1 MKEKIKNTFYIFLP
15 VISGSIIGLI
25 TNKYIDYN
33 YLNQPPFSPS
43 SLTFP
48 IAWSII
54 YLLLGISYYL
64 YKKRNNDSS
73 LNSLYYFQLL
83 VNYLW
88 SILFFVFKL
97 RLLSIAWIIL
107 LDYLV
112 IMVMKEYYKY
122 NKYSTYLLI
131 PYLAWDIFAT
141 YLAIGI
147 YILN

>member
-1 MKEKIKNTFYIFLP
+1 MKEKIKNAFYIFLP
-15 VISGSIIGLI
+15 IICGSIIGLI
-25 TNKYIDYN
+25 INKYIDYK
-33 YLNQPPFSPS
+33 YLNQPPLSPS

-54 YLLLGISYYL
+54 YLLLGVSYYL
-64 YKKRNNDSS
+64 YKKRKNDSN
-73 LNSLYYFQLL
+73 LNSFYYFQLL

-97 RLLSIAWIIL
+97 RLLSIVWIIL

-112 IMVMKEYYKY
+112 IMVMKKYYKY

-141 YLAIGI
+141 YLTIGI